1 MNLHRFVHNCEFI
14 IQLSV
19 KIFTFENNKIPGS
32 SSYILSAA
40 SRYFAQISYY
50 FSSFSVFKGSTSS
63 ALNTYPQEQAVS
75 SITLPLTVKT
85 STSSPH
91 FGHVLSSGIGVL
103 YLLSHPS
110 KTAMSFTSWCARMC
124 CMSLSA
130 KCSPQFTGDSF
141 YHKGGTA
148 GHVTPMKGEY
158 TAKCSVQTT
167 GMNF

>member
-1 MNLHRFVHNCEFI
+1 MNLHRFVHHCEGI
-14 IQLSV
+14 IQLPV
-19 KIFTFENNKIPGS
+19 KIFTFENNKIPENS
-32 SSYILSAA
+32 FFLSAA

-110 KTAMSFTSWCARMC
+110 KTAMSFTSWCTRMC
-124 CMSLSA
+124 YMPISA